1 MKSWRLVAYLCLL
14 LGVSV
19 PSAQAALAGEDDEA
33 RRAILDLRQKMEI
46 HREAQSQAIKQALQ
60 TSLDQSQKQFEAL
73 RKQFEALRK
82 QFEAVSKQVEADI
95 NQSKQENRQA
105 LLLLQAQIESLKQ
118 DTANFQGEREQLL
131 REISLLQRAQKNIN
145 AEIEGR
151 FQKIQAQLAKQDAP
165 PPSPPVNEEAPKS
178 IKVNVQVD
186 GFEFLAE
193 PEEKRD
199 FEAAF
204 VLFRKGDFAAAAK
217 EFAQFVRVYSNS
229 GYKPSALYWLGSAKF
244 ARRDFN
250 DAITQ
255 LKGLVN
261 DFPTH
266 TRAAEALLTVG
277 NAQLEIKQPKEARK
291 TFNDLIKIY
300 PTSEAAAAAKDRL
313 TQIK

>member
-14 LGVSV
+14 GVSV
-19 PSAQAALAGEDDEA
+19 PSAQAALFEDEEA
-33 RRAILDLRQKMEI
+33 RRAILDLRQKVEI
-46 HREAQSQAIKQALQ
+46 HRQAQSQATEQALQ
-60 TSLDQSQKQFEAL
+60 KSLDQSQ
-73 RKQFEALRK
+73 KQFEALRK

-95 NQSKQENRQA
+95 NQSKQENRQV

-145 AEIEGR
+145 VEIEGR

-217 EFAQFVRVYSNS
+217 EFAQFVRVYSDS

>member
-19 PSAQAALAGEDDEA
+19 PSAQAALFEDNEA
-33 RRAILDLRQKMEI
+33 RQAILDLRQKVEI
-46 HREAQSQAIKQALQ
+46 HRQAQSQAIEQALQ
-60 TSLDQSQKQFEAL
+60 KSLDQSQ
-73 RKQFEALRK
+73 KQFEALRK

-151 FQKIQAQLAKQDAP
+151 FQKIQTQLAKQDAP